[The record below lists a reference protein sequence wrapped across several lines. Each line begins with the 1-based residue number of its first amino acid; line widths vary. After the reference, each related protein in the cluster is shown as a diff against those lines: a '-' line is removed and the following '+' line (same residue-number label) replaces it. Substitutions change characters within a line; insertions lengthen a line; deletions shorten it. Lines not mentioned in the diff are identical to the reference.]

1 VRIGFGYD
9 SHRLVEG
16 RRLVLGGV
24 EIPHDKGLSG
34 HSDADVLI
42 HAICDAI
49 LGALAAGDIGSHF
62 PDTNPAY
69 KNISSLK
76 LLEHVRNFGE
86 QKGYGIHNLDSTIV
100 LEKPKISGHI
110 PHMLVKIAETLKI
123 SMELISI
130 KAKTNEGMGFAGR
143 QEGIAAYAVVTIVK
157 KGDK

>member
-1 VRIGFGYD
+1 MRIGFGYD

-34 HSDADVLI
+34 HSDADVLV

-49 LGALAAGDIGSHF
+49 LGALAAGDIGCHF
-62 PDTNPAY
+62 PDTDPAY

-76 LLEHVRNFGE
+76 LLEQVRKLGE

-100 LEKPKISGHI
+100 LEKPKLSGHI
-110 PHMLVKIAETLKI
+110 PQMLVRLSETLKI
-123 SMELISI
+123 SMEHINI
-130 KAKTNEGMGFAGR
+130 KAKTDEGMGFAGR
-143 QEGIAAYAVVTIVK
+143 QEGIAAYAVVMIVK
-157 KGDK
+157 KGDQ